1 MRRAQVRKFLKN
13 VGVGLEACGRTLI
26 FRQEGDPI
34 VDHVISENPA
44 VLILGGLPEWG
55 ALSPKSL
62 KGSPVTIHLYVE
74 DVDAFVGHARKRC
87 LVWSR

>member
-44 VLILGGLPEWG
+44 VGILGGLT
-55 ALSPKSL
+55 ASINRQARLA
-62 KGSPVTIHLYVE
+62 GSVE
-74 DVDAFVGHARKRC
+74 NNLLLIPLPLPLRPLLRG
-87 LVWSR
+87 

>member
-26 FRQEGDPI
+26 FRQESDPI

-44 VLILGGLPEWG
+44 VGILGGLRWIE
-55 ALSPKSL
+55 
-62 KGSPVTIHLYVE
+62 T
-74 DVDAFVGHARKRC
+74 
-87 LVWSR
+87 